1 MTNLNSEF
9 VKTQHLPNPEAQEP
23 CSSPP
28 LRNRKII
35 IIIIIIIIFI
45 FIFNFIFIFI
55 FICILVILLCIP
67 GRALPGGITGSVRRR
82 TVSGSAPS
90 VGKLDDIKDIQES
103 SRTRFVGRLS
113 ATPVVSCKPK
123 ILPQRFGGEPT
134 VSVFSRE
141 PGEGFLSESSK

>member
-35 IIIIIIIIFI
+35 IIIFI

-55 FICILVILLCIP
+55 FICILVKLLLCIP
-67 GRALPGGITGSVRRR
+67 SRALPGGITGSVRRR

-123 ILPQRFGGEPT
+123 ILP
-134 VSVFSRE
+134 
-141 PGEGFLSESSK
+141 